1 MARRRGR
8 AFVRLVVI
16 LLTLSSSSAEES
28 GMSSMAGLSAPRS
41 TRRMSTF
48 VCAYFELRRLR
59 SDNGLQGRDL
69 SIRFRL
75 LFRTK
80 SSTKFQ
86 KRTTKDLQR
95 FVVEEAQQMPEE
107 PRINAIVHWQ
117 FKLLDRGPDH
127 DPRPRPRPH
136 PDPATARP
144 TRVEARGTTLP
155 PDLIVLK
162 SEKNFQGIINR
173 VCSLSLCLPRV
184 CLLKCQVNSVSQP
197 VYCYDNPCMR
207 QLNDCK
213 TLL

>member
-1 MARRRGR
+1 MGQVPALAVSEASQAATLALESVGWPACALPAAMARRRGR

-95 FVVEEAQQMPEE
+95 FVVEEARQMPEE

-144 TRVEARGTTLP
+144 TRVEARAHDP
-155 PDLIVLK
+155 PARG
-162 SEKNFQGIINR
+162 SS
-173 VCSLSLCLPRV
+173 C
-184 CLLKCQVNSVSQP
+184 
-197 VYCYDNPCMR
+197 
-207 QLNDCK
+207 
-213 TLL
+213 

>member
-1 MARRRGR
+1 MGQVPALAVSEASQAATLALESVGWPACALPAAMARRRGR

-95 FVVEEAQQMPEE
+95 FVVEEARQMPEE

-144 TRVEARGTTLP
+144 TRVEARPSRPTSSC
-155 PDLIVLK
+155 LK
-162 SEKNFQGIINR
+162 VKRTVSFR
-173 VCSLSLCLPRV
+173 V
-184 CLLKCQVNSVSQP
+184 
-197 VYCYDNPCMR
+197 
-207 QLNDCK
+207 
-213 TLL
+213 